1 MIINICK
8 IGDNVKFY
16 EDKQD
21 GFENKVSRSESCLL
35 IAEMEKDIVE

>member
-1 MIINICK
+1 MRTNRM
-8 IGDNVKFY
+8 
-16 EDKQD
+16 